1 MLSTLLSLTLV
12 AAPSTASHSSATP
25 PSGIVFIE
33 DDYRGA
39 LAKAKA
45 AKKPL
50 FLDSWATWCHS
61 CLSMRS
67 FVFPDAGLRAAKDA
81 VVWLSV
87 ETEAEKNREV
97 VEKFPTDGLP
107 TFLMI
112 DPETEQVIGRW
123 LGSSSVNE
131 MRQFVVDTAASWQAT
146 RNGGKVS
153 EAA

>member
-1 MLSTLLSLTLV
+1 MLSALLSLTILSAP
-12 AAPSTASHSSATP
+12 AAAAHHASSAVP

-39 LAKAKA
+39 LAKAGA
-45 AKKPL
+45 GEKPL

-67 FVFPDAGLRAAKDA
+67 FVFPDAGLRPARDS

-97 VEKFPTDGLP
+97 VEKFPADGLP

-112 DPETEQVIGRW
+112 DPGTEEVIGRW
-123 LGSSSVNE
+123 LWG
-131 MRQFVVDTAASWQAT
+131 
-146 RNGGKVS
+146 
-153 EAA
+153 

>member
-1 MLSTLLSLTLV
+1 MLSALLSLTILS
-12 AAPSTASHSSATP
+12 AAPAHHATGAVP

-39 LAKAKA
+39 LAKARA

-67 FVFPDAGLRAAKDA
+67 FVFPDAGLRPAKDA

-97 VEKFPTDGLP
+97 VEKFPADGLP
-107 TFLMI
+107 TFLLI
-112 DPETEQVIGRW
+112 DPFTELVIGRW
-123 LGSSSVNE
+123 LGTSSVNE
-131 MRQFVVDTAASWQAT
+131 MREFVLSTTAAWQAS
-146 RNGGKVS
+146 RKGG
-153 EAA
+153 